1 MNLNGRICAEGLLVF
16 GIGGL
21 AVTYVIAPVVDN
33 LVGRVSEKF
42 LKMVC
47 IAVMAVFFWIWFIRR
62 YIRIQAKR

>member
-1 MNLNGRICAEGLLVF
+1 MF

-62 YIRIQAKR
+62 YIRIQAKG